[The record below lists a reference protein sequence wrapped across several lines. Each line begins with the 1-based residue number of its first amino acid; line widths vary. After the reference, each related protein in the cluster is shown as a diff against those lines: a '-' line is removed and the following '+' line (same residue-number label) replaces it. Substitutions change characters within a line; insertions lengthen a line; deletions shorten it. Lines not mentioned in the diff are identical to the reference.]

1 MATTDYPVNHP
12 LAVKHWG
19 RKLFHEAL
27 ADTYFSKFSGEGTDV
42 LCQIRPELNKAAGDR
57 IRVGLRVHL
66 NGDGVAGDGTLEG
79 NEEALSTFYDDLLID
94 QLRHAVRS
102 GGKMSEQRVP
112 FSVREEAK
120 MGLKDW
126 WRDRL
131 DTAFFNQL
139 CGYLPA
145 NADIRYTGMQPV
157 IAASA
162 DRIVRPASVAN
173 DEGLSTGNPF
183 TLSILDK
190 CVELAETTSP
200 IIRPFTINGEKKF
213 VAFLHPYQVTDLRT
227 NTNTGQWL
235 DIEKAAMAGG
245 RVSKNPIYT
254 GALGE
259 YNGVILHKALRI
271 PQGVHSSSGAAVSG
285 TRRAVFCGAQAM
297 LMGYGQR
304 TKGVSDMEWV
314 EEKFDYGNQ
323 LGVAAGMIFGMKK
336 TVFNSKDFGT
346 IVMATS
352 AAAH

>member
-12 LAVKHWG
+12 LAVKVWG
-19 RKLFHEAL
+19 RDLFHEAL
-27 ADTYFSKFSGEGTDV
+27 AETYFSKFSGKGTDV
-42 LCQIRPELNKAAGDR
+42 LCQIRSELNKGPGDR
-57 IRVGLRVHL
+57 IRVGLRVQL
-66 NGDGVAGDGTLEG
+66 NGDGTAGDGTLEG
-79 NEEALSTFYDDLLID
+79 NEEALSTFYDDLFVD

-112 FSVREEAK
+112 FSVRNEAK
-120 MGLKDW
+120 AGLKDW

-139 CGYLPA
+139 CGYTPA
-145 NADIRYTGMQPV
+145 NADTRYTGMQLV
-157 IAASA
+157 VGASA
-162 DRIVRPASVAN
+162 DRVVRPSTVS
-173 DEGLSTGNPF
+173 DDQSLSTGNPF
-183 TLSILDK
+183 SLALIDK
-190 CVELAETTSP
+190 AVELAETTSP
-200 IIRPFTINGEKKF
+200 MIRPFTINGEKKF

-227 NTNTGQWL
+227 NANTGQWL

-245 RVSKNPIYT
+245 RVSKSPIYT

-259 YNGVILHKALRI
+259 YNGVILHKANRI
-271 PQGVHSSSGAAVSG
+271 PQGVHSSSGAVVTG
-285 TRRAVFCGAQAM
+285 VRRAVFCGAQAM

-304 TKGVSDMEWV
+304 TSGVSDMDWV

-323 LGVAAGMIFGMKK
+323 LGVAAGLIFGMKK